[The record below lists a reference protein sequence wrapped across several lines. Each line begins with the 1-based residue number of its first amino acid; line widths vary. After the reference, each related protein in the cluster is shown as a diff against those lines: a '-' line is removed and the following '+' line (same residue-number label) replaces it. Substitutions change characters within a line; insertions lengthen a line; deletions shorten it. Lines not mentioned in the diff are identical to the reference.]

1 MRKKQNLSLPFSFI
15 SEDDIERA
23 MVRRLVDSFGYDS
36 LNCHTSDPEDLNDGS
51 GRRDKE
57 VVLDRLKRA
66 AVALNPEIPEAA
78 IDEG

>member
-1 MRKKQNLSLPFSFI
+1 MKRKKQNLSLPMLNFI

-51 GRRDKE
+51 GGEIKE
-57 VVLDRLKRA
+57 RLF
-66 AVALNPEIPEAA
+66 
-78 IDEG
+78 